1 MNTRRNEMIGFDL
14 IGNTP
19 LVLLK
24 SFSNKDVQIYAK
36 LEQFNPG
43 GSIKDRLGKYLIEIA
58 LKDNIIHEGDT
69 VVEASAG
76 NTGIGVALA
85 ANHYGLNSVIFAP
98 LGFAEEKVAIIKA
111 LGAKVIRTERSLGME
126 GAKVAARDFE
136 AQTGAF
142 YLNQFESKH
151 NPEAYKDTIAQ
162 EITNKLD
169 DIDYFVGGVGSGG
182 TFTGIAAYL
191 AQFNIESVIVEPEG
205 SILSGGQAHVH
216 DIEGI
221 GSEQWPS
228 FLPEALV
235 ADIIKVSDEEAF
247 KNVKLIAQQE
257 GLLVGSSSGAALQ
270 GALDIKK
277 HINKGVIVTVFPDGS
292 DRYMSKQILNY
303 KEKYYE

>member
-1 MNTRRNEMIGFDL
+1 MIGFDL
-14 IGNTP
+14 IGKTP

-303 KEKYYE
+303 KEKDYE

>member
-1 MNTRRNEMIGFDL
+1 MIGFDL

-43 GSIKDRLGKYLIEIA
+43 GSIKDRLGKHLIEVA
-58 LKDNIIHEGDT
+58 LKDSAIHEGDT

-85 ANHYGLNSVIFAP
+85 ANYYGLNSVIFAP
-98 LGFAEEKVAIIKA
+98 LGFSEEKVSIIKA
-111 LGAKVIRTERSLGME
+111 LGAKVIRTEQELGME
-126 GAKVAARDFE
+126 GAKIAAREFE
-136 AQTGAF
+136 SKTGAF

-151 NPEAYKDTIAQ
+151 NPEAYQYTLAQ
-162 EITNKLD
+162 EITDQLD

-182 TFTGIAAYL
+182 TFAGIAEHL
-191 AQFNIESVIVEPEG
+191 SQFNIESVIVEPEG
-205 SILSGGQAHVH
+205 SILSGGQVHAH

-228 FLPEALV
+228 FLPETLV
-235 ADIIKVSDEEAF
+235 ADIIKVSDDDAF

-303 KEKYYE
+303 KENDYE

>member
-1 MNTRRNEMIGFDL
+1 MIGFDL

-303 KEKYYE
+303 KEKDYE